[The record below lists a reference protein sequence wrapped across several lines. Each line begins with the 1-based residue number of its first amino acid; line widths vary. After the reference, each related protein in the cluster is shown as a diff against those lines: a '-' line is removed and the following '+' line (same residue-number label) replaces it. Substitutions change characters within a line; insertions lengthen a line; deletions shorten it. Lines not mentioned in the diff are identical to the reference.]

1 MSSHIHI
8 FRPVFLDRYFC
19 GAAHSPTHSLNSF
32 VISFLVYMHGL
43 ATRPVSCFTLPPF
56 LSSESFWATFPPLAP
71 QSLLNSNLIIA
82 SRPLTRC
89 SRLAT
94 SLFPLCVQNSKI
106 LSSSLCNT
114 KFIWCLSACLS
125 TLLAFTNGFSAL
137 KFVVCF
143 SSGFRASPATL
154 ASFSKTNIG

>member
-94 SLFPLCVQNSKI
+94 SLFPLCVQNSKM